1 MSAGAIQIT
10 LPDIHIWI
18 ADDGEIT
25 VSRINRESP
34 GRMLV
39 SEIMIMANW
48 LMAKFLAKHNVPAIY
63 RSQTSPRERLY
74 KGNNGTLFQNCMQ
87 RKHLSRFILNTV
99 PEHHTGL
106 GLNAYVTATSPI
118 RKYYDLATQRQI
130 RAVLGLEAPST
141 PEEIDNKRKE
151 WEDKTLKKVL
161 DKFSEL
167 KPEFKTVSDAPV
179 DRIYTPS
186 DLENFDFLTDLGF
199 PGEYPFTRGVQ
210 PTMYRGR
217 YWTMRQ

>member
-1 MSAGAIQIT
+1 M
-10 LPDIHIWI
+10 
-18 ADDGEIT
+18 ADPEN
-25 VSRINRESP
+25 IN
-34 GRMLV
+34 L
-39 SEIMIMANW
+39 
-48 LMAKFLAKHNVPAIY
+48 KK
-63 RSQTSPRERLY
+63 
-74 KGNNGTLFQNCMQ
+74 
-87 RKHLSRFILNTV
+87 
-99 PEHHTGL
+99 
-106 GLNAYVTATSPI
+106 
-118 RKYYDLATQRQI
+118 
-130 RAVLGLEAPST
+130 
-141 PEEIDNKRKE
+141 KE

-217 YWTMRQ
+217 FWTMRQYSGFGTAEESNERYKYLLDHGGSGLSVAFDLPTQMGYDTDHPMALGEVGKCGVAIDSLKDMEILFDSIPLGKVST